1 MENKRFLYYQELVL
15 KLNEFWAKRGCSIM
29 EPHDVEK
36 GAGTMNP
43 NTFLAALGEKPY
55 ARAYVEPSRRPA
67 DGRYGDNPNRLY
79 MHHQYQVIIKPS
91 PLDIVDVYLESLEY
105 IGFKRKEHDFRFVE
119 DNWESPT
126 LGAFGKG
133 WEVWLDGMEIT
144 QYTFFQIVGGMDCRP
159 VTVEITYG
167 LERIAMYL
175 QNVDNVYDLKYSPT
189 ESYGD
194 IFKRREYD
202 HSKYCFEDCNVDQ
215 LRTEFEV
222 CKAENERLIA
232 LGNIYTAYDFALK
245 CSHTFNVLDA
255 RGAISKTER
264 NRYIQS
270 IQSMFRAIAKLYRTT
285 ED

>member
-1 MENKRFLYYQELVL
+1 MKNSFLYYQDLIL
-15 KLNEFWAKRGCSIM
+15 KLNEFWSAQGCSIL
-29 EPHDVEK
+29 EPHDIEK

-43 NTFLAALGEKPY
+43 NTFFAALGEKSY
-55 ARAYVEPSRRPA
+55 SRAYVEPSRRPA

-91 PLDIVDVYLESLEY
+91 PLDIVDIYLKSLEH
-105 IGFKRKEHDFRFVE
+105 IGFKREEHDIRFVE

-133 WEVWLDGMEIT
+133 WEVWIDGMEIT

-175 QNVDNVYDLKYSPT
+175 QNVDNVFDLQFSPIET
-189 ESYGD
+189 YGN

-202 HSKYCFEDCNVDQ
+202 HSKYCFEDCDIEQ
-215 LRTEFEV
+215 LFQEFNV
-222 CKAENERLIA
+222 CKSECERLTG
-232 LGNIYTAYDFALK
+232 LQNIYTAYDFALR

-264 NRYIQS
+264 NRFIHDIQG
-270 IQSMFRAIAKLYRTT
+270 MFKSLAKLYRIS

>member
-1 MENKRFLYYQELVL
+1 MNFQELKR
-15 KLNEFWAKRGCSIM
+15 KLQDFWLEQGCTIG
-29 EPHDVEK
+29 EPYDVEK

-43 NTFLAALGEKPY
+43 LTFFGALGEKPV

-79 MHHQYQVIIKPS
+79 QHHQFQVIIKPS
-91 PLDIVDVYLESLEY
+91 PIDIVDIYIKSLEY
-105 IGFKRKEHDFRFVE
+105 IGFNKKEHDIRFVE

-144 QYTFFQIVGGMDCRP
+144 QFTFFQEIGGMTCKP
-159 VTVEITYG
+159 ITAEITYG

-175 QNVDNVYDLKYSPT
+175 QNVENVYDLQYSPA
-189 ESYGD
+189 EKYGD
-194 IFKRREYD
+194 IYHHREYD
-202 HSKYCFEDCNVDQ
+202 HSKYCFELCNEKQ
-215 LRTEFEV
+215 LFADFDNYE
-222 CKAENERLIA
+222 AESKRLTA

-255 RGAISKTER
+255 KGAISVTER
-264 NRYIQS
+264 ANYIAR
-270 IQSMFRAIAKLYRTT
+270 IRNLMKEIAKLYLSQ
-285 ED
+285 EC